1 MSEQQTPLGQE
12 IKYTYDKK
20 EELEVTNIDELFVK
34 TLELCEESYD
44 FDSSYAVD
52 KYFIMGN
59 FPVLFNYEENNLF
72 LAFRG
77 TDSISNIITDISTS
91 SIFGNR
97 TKLQDYKIFNEILSA
112 EHQKLTCHSGFLKEL
127 ASYYQELRSEIDKYS
142 ETVNDVVFCG
152 HSAGGA
158 LASLMYYVYVNDRN
172 TKNKLD
178 VSYTVTFGSPRW
190 LYNNRTNIEMYNQ
203 TCPNLI
209 RVYNTYDIVSYLPFN
224 KPALFKT
231 NIVNG
236 FTHIGTPF
244 PLDSNV
250 EDLDLTG
257 LILQILRGNKNKF
270 DQIFINYSID
280 EIRKNDIIQFITS
293 DKYLNLLG
301 EGLMTCFE
309 KGEVRE
315 DVSDEMI
322 LVVTQEL
329 LSNSKKILDYSLK
342 CNLAKPY
349 FINGILAENKIGET
363 EEQENITIAGVT
375 GSVLGFQKM
384 SIEAHRFPEYRKN
397 IQILIKRELDY
408 DIDFMDEP
416 QDIAINTD
424 KNIPKKPIPVTEE
437 YVMNKLM
444 EKIQEDIDKGIILG
458 MSESFDTNETM
469 IEIKN

>member
-1 MSEQQTPLGQE
+1 MSQTQTPLGRE

-44 FDSSYAVD
+44 MNTALHVD

-59 FPVLFNYEENNLF
+59 FPVLFNYEGNNLF

-91 SIFGNR
+91 SVFGDR

-112 EHQKLTCHSGFLKEL
+112 EHQKLTAHSGFIKEL
-127 ASYYQELRSEIDKYS
+127 ASYYQALRSEIDKYT

-158 LASLMYYVYVNDRN
+158 LASLMYFVYVNDRN

-178 VSYTVTFGSPRW
+178 VSYTVTYGSPRW
-190 LYNNRTNIEMYNQ
+190 LYNTPDNIEMYNKV
-203 TCPNLI
+203 CPNLI
-209 RVYNTYDIVSYLPFN
+209 RVYNTLDIVSYLPLN
-224 KPALFKT
+224 KPALFET
-231 NIVNG
+231 NIING

-244 PLDSNV
+244 PLDSDV
-250 EDLDLTG
+250 QDLDLTG
-257 LILQILRGNKNKF
+257 LILQVLRGNKNKF
-270 DQIFINYSID
+270 DQIFLNFSID
-280 EIRKNDIIQFITS
+280 EIRKNEIIQFITS

-301 EGLMTCFE
+301 NGLMTCFS
-309 KGEVRE
+309 KGEIRE

-329 LSNSKKILDYSLK
+329 LSNSAKILDYTLK
-342 CNLAKPY
+342 CNLAEPY
-349 FINGILAENKIGET
+349 FINGILSENKIGENQI
-363 EEQENITIAGVT
+363 QENITIAGIT

-384 SIEAHRFPEYRKN
+384 TIKAHRFPEYKKN
-397 IQILIKRELDY
+397 IEILIKRELDY
-408 DIDFMDEP
+408 DIDFMEAP
-416 QDIAINTD
+416 QDILINTD
-424 KNIPKKPIPVTEE
+424 KNLPKKPIPVTEE

-444 EKIQEDIDKGIILG
+444 ESIQEDIDKGIILG
-458 MSESFDTNETM
+458 ISESFETNETM
-469 IEIKN
+469 IEIK